1 MAPGLITPTTS
12 ASDVDLTSK
21 AIEHKLEKINAPSKL
36 AELDASKLTYT
47 LTKNPR
53 PVPDEATACGG
64 TETICS
70 DHSKYES
77 LSCQGVPPSLGLEIF
92 RMRSARL
99 RRKLLTHTS
108 DHRDLVRL
116 HRLGRP

>member
-21 AIEHKLEKINAPSKL
+21 AIEHKLEKINAPSTL

-53 PVPDEATACGG
+53 PVPDEATACTG

-70 DHSKYES
+70 DHSEYKS
-77 LSCQGVPPSLGLEIF
+77 LSC
-92 RMRSARL
+92 
-99 RRKLLTHTS
+99 
-108 DHRDLVRL
+108 
-116 HRLGRP
+116 

>member
-1 MAPGLITPTTS
+1 MAPGLITPT
-12 ASDVDLTSK
+12 ASSSEVDLTTR

-53 PVPDEATACGG
+53 PVPDEATACSG

-70 DHSKYES
+70 DHSQYTAF
-77 LSCQGVPPSLGLEIF
+77 SCQSGPPF
-92 RMRSARL
+92 W
-99 RRKLLTHTS
+99 
-108 DHRDLVRL
+108 
-116 HRLGRP
+116 P